1 MTSSL
6 DTPPS
11 TAPQHLSDHWDA
23 QRPAVTAALQDVF
36 THQPLGQRATP
47 GFRQLWTR
55 LQEQVAGGKL
65 IRPRLTLLAWTAF
78 ADGNRTDQ
86 PGARDDDADADAV
99 RLAAAFEL
107 LHSALLIHDDVVDR
121 DHIRRGQPTVAER
134 YRQDIEAVGA
144 PEEEALHL
152 GRSAAIIA
160 GDVLLTTAY
169 RLVSTC
175 APGTKRGQAVAA
187 VVFDAATQAAAGEL
201 EDVLLSLH
209 RFTPPHPDVEQILTM
224 ERLKTAS
231 YSFEAPL
238 RAGALLAGAPAETAD
253 RLAEAGSH
261 LGVAYQ
267 VIDDLL
273 GTFGDP
279 ERTGKSTTADLRE
292 GKATVLTAHGSTQPA
307 VIQSLRDWAEGR
319 GTVEQV
325 RTALEQAGA
334 PEHAAQVAAELV
346 DRARTVL
353 DGLDLPEPARQQ
365 LHELCADVLHRE
377 A

>member
-1 MTSSL
+1 MLEEL
-6 DTPPS
+6 DR
-11 TAPQHLSDHWDA
+11 H
-23 QRPAVTAALQDVF
+23 F
-36 THQPLGQRATP
+36 TRQPLGDRTTP
-47 GFRQLWTR
+47 AFTTLWSR
-55 LQEQVAGGKL
+55 LQDQVRGGKL
-65 IRPRLTLLAWTAF
+65 VRPRLTLLAWSAF
-78 ADGNRTDQ
+78 AAPDSPEQ
-86 PGARDDDADADAV
+86 SDAV

-107 LHSALLIHDDVVDR
+107 LHAALIVHDDVVDR
-121 DHIRRGQPTVAER
+121 DHIRRGEPTVAEK
-134 YRQDIEAVGA
+134 YRQDIAATGA
-144 PEEEALHL
+144 PEDEALHL

-160 GDVLLTTAY
+160 GDVLLTGAF

-175 APGTKRGQAVAA
+175 APGTERGQAVAA

-209 RFTPPHPDVEQILTM
+209 RFTPPHPEVEQILTM

-238 RAGALLAGAPAETAD
+238 RAGALLAGADEQTAEQ
-253 RLAEAGSH
+253 LAQVGSH

-279 ERTGKSTTADLRE
+279 SLTGKSTTADLRE
-292 GKATVLTAHGSTQPA
+292 GKATVLTAHGVGQPEVQRQMLA
-307 VIQSLRDWAEGR
+307 WADGS

-325 RTALEQAGA
+325 RTALEHSGA
-334 PEHAAQVAAELV
+334 PEQATLIATELVEQARAGLDRLQLPAGIRAEL
-346 DRARTVL
+346 DS
-353 DGLDLPEPARQQ
+353 
-365 LHELCADVLHRE
+365 LCHDVLHRS

>member
-1 MTSSL
+1 MTPSL

-11 TAPQHLSDHWDA
+11 TEPALETDRWPG
-23 QRPAVTAALQDVF
+23 QRRAVTATLQEVF
-36 THQPLGQRATP
+36 EHQPLGDRATE
-47 GFRQLWTR
+47 GFGTLWSR
-55 LQEQVAGGKL
+55 LQDQVDGGKL
-65 IRPRLTLLAWTAF
+65 IRPRLTLLAWNAF
-78 ADGNRTDQ
+78 AGQDRSGED
-86 PGARDDDADADAV
+86 DAV

-107 LHSALLIHDDVVDR
+107 LHAALLVHDDVVDR
-121 DHIRRGQPTVAER
+121 DHIRRGRPTVAEH
-134 YRQDIEAVGA
+134 YRRDIAAAGA
-144 PEEEALHL
+144 PPEEALHL

-160 GDVLLTTAY
+160 GDVLLTSAY
-169 RLVSTC
+169 RLVGTC
-175 APGTKRGQAVAA
+175 APGTERGQAVAA

-209 RFTPPHPDVEQILTM
+209 RFAPPHPDVEQILTM

-238 RAGALLAGAPAETAD
+238 RAGALLAGADEQTAE

-279 ERTGKSTTADLRE
+279 ARTGKSTTADLRE

-307 VIQSLRDWAEGR
+307 VQRSLQDWTEGT
-319 GTVEQV
+319 GTVDQV
-325 RTALEQAGA
+325 RTALQQAGA
-334 PEHAAQVAAELV
+334 PERATEVATDLV

-353 DGLDLPEPARQQ
+353 DGLVLPEPARHQ
-365 LHELCADVLHRE
+365 LHALCADVLHRE

>member
-6 DTPPS
+6 DAPPS
-11 TAPQHLSDHWDA
+11 TAPQHPSDDWDA
-23 QRPAVTAALQDVF
+23 QRPAVAAALQDVF
-36 THQPLGQRATP
+36 AHQPLGERATA
-47 GFRQLWTR
+47 GFRELWSR
-55 LQEQVAGGKL
+55 LQAQVEGGKL

-78 ADGNRTDQ
+78 APADRRATEQADRQ
-86 PGARDDDADADAV
+86 DAI

-107 LHSALLIHDDVVDR
+107 LHAALLIHDDVVDR

-144 PEEEALHL
+144 PEDEALHL
-152 GRSAAIIA
+152 GHSAAIIA

-175 APGTKRGQAVAA
+175 APGTERGQAVAA

-209 RFTPPHPDVEQILTM
+209 RFTPPHPEVEQILTM

-238 RAGALLAGAPAETAD
+238 RAGALLAGADEQTAEQ
-253 RLAEAGSH
+253 LAQVGSH

-279 ERTGKSTTADLRE
+279 SLTGKSTTADLRE
-292 GKATVLTAHGSTQPA
+292 GKATVLTAHGVGQPEVQRQMLA
-307 VIQSLRDWAEGR
+307 WADGS

-325 RTALEQAGA
+325 RTALEHSGA
-334 PEHAAQVAAELV
+334 PEQATRIATELVEQARAGLDRLQLPAGIRAEL
-346 DRARTVL
+346 DS
-353 DGLDLPEPARQQ
+353 
-365 LHELCADVLHRE
+365 LCHDVLHRS

>member
-6 DTPPS
+6 DAPPS
-11 TAPQHLSDHWDA
+11 TAPQHPSDDWDA
-23 QRPAVTAALQDVF
+23 QRPAVAAALQDVF
-36 THQPLGQRATP
+36 AHQPLGERATA
-47 GFRQLWTR
+47 GFRELWTR
-55 LQEQVAGGKL
+55 LQAQVEGGKL

-78 ADGNRTDQ
+78 APADRRTTEQADRQ
-86 PGARDDDADADAV
+86 DAI

-107 LHSALLIHDDVVDR
+107 LHAALLVHDDVVDR
-121 DHIRRGQPTVAER
+121 DRIRRGRPTVAER

-175 APGTKRGQAVAA
+175 APGTERGQSVAA

-231 YSFEAPL
+231 YSCAAPL
-238 RAGALLAGAPAETAD
+238 RAGALLAGADAQTAE

-307 VIQSLRDWAEGR
+307 VLQGLQDWAEGR

-325 RTALEQAGA
+325 RAALEQAGA
-334 PEHAAQVAAELV
+334 PEHAAQVATALV
-346 DRARTVL
+346 DQARAVL
-353 DGLDLPEPARQQ
+353 DGLDLPDAARQQ